1 MAVVD
6 SDDCDSDNDV
16 QDPNYVVADS
26 DFGKL
31 FYLYIYKICFKKLQK
46 LLIKYFPDDQLD
58 LTIEEFVTENVEHQ
72 NIITLFT
79 KVTKFSEKGWNFLK
93 CCYLLYLCVL

>member
-1 MAVVD
+1 M
-6 SDDCDSDNDV
+6 
-16 QDPNYVVADS
+16 
-26 DFGKL
+26 
-31 FYLYIYKICFKKLQK
+31 YIYKICFKKLQK
-46 LLIKYFPDDQLD
+46 LIIKYFPDDQLD
-58 LTIEEFVTENVEHQ
+58 LTIEELVTENVEELVTENVEHQ